1 MTPSGARSGVI
12 DADSHVTEPPDLF
25 TSRVASKWADVVP
38 RVETHP
44 RTHHSHW
51 RIGDHWVQ
59 SVGFFAMAGWNDYPP
74 FSPFELDQIDPAV
87 AFAGLDE
94 GVIRKALSHNAERIY
109 NLD

>member
-25 TSRVASKWADVVP
+25 TSRVAGQWADVVP

-74 FSPFELDQIDPAV
+74 FSRSSSTRSTRPWPLPV
-87 AFAGLDE
+87 WTKG
-94 GVIRKALSHNAERIY
+94 
-109 NLD
+109 

>member
-1 MTPSGARSGVI
+1 MAQSATRSATRSVVV

-25 TSRVASKWADVVP
+25 TSRVARKWADVVP

-51 RIGDHWVQ
+51 RIGDSWVQ

-74 FSPFELDQIDPAV
+74 FSPFELDEIDPA
-87 AFAGLDE
+87 AYRA
-94 GVIRKALSHNAERIY
+94 SER
-109 NLD
+109 LTRSEERRVG